1 MHPYVNTAVQAARKA
16 GRMIL
21 RSFDDVENLKI
32 ITKAQNDFVTQVDH
46 ASEAIIIETLRR
58 AYPDHAFFGEES
70 GHSGDNHTTWIID
83 PLDGTTNFI
92 HGFPHFCIS
101 IAAVHKGR
109 VEHGVI
115 YDPLRDE
122 LFTATRGE
130 GARLN
135 DKRLRVTDRPHLAES
150 LLGTGFPV
158 VNMEYLN
165 AYLALFKNIVPQ
177 IAGLRRAGSAALDLA
192 YVACGRMD
200 GFWECNLKPWD
211 IAAGAL
217 MIREAGG
224 LTTDFGGEGLDPF
237 AETHIVAGNPKLHKE
252 LMDLIEAHFK

>member
-21 RSFDDVENLKI
+21 RSFDDIENLKI
-32 ITKAQNDFVTQVDH
+32 MTKAQNDFVTHVDQ
-46 ASEAIIIETLRR
+46 ASEKMIIETLHK
-58 AYPDHAFFGEES
+58 AYPDHAFFGEE
-70 GHSGDNHTTWIID
+70 GGRMGENNTTWVID

-101 IAAVHKGR
+101 IAAVHKDR

-135 DKRLRVTDRPHLAES
+135 DKRLRVSERPHLAES

-158 VNMEYLN
+158 GDMRYLS
-165 AYLALFKNIVPQ
+165 AYLQLFTKLCPEA
-177 IAGLRRAGSAALDLA
+177 AGIRRAGSAALDLA
-192 YVACGRMD
+192 YVACGRLD
-200 GFWECNLKPWD
+200 AFWECNLKPWD
-211 IAAGAL
+211 IAAGGL

-224 LTTDFGGEGLDPF
+224 LTTDFGGQLSNPF
-237 AETHIVAGNPKLHKE
+237 DETHILAGNPKLHKA
-252 LMDLIEAHFK
+252 MIDLIEVHFK